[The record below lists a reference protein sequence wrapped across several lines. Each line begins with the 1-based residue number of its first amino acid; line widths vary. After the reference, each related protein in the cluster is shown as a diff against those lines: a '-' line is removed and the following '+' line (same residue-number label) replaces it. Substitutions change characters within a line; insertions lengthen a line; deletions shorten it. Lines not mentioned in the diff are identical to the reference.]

1 MAQVT
6 YNNEKIEAIYKKV
19 VEEPNKNAVRKGCVK
34 CPDCGGEILMIPTLR
49 AMQEAIENHVQKHK
63 EQLKEDPILKQQ
75 TAISIRLSLLSQVLS
90 YACQFNVQE

>member
-1 MAQVT
+1 MAQIT
-6 YNNEKIEAIYKKV
+6 YNKEKIETIYKKV
-19 VEEPNKNAVRKGCVK
+19 VEEPNKNTARKGCVK

-49 AMQEAIENHVQKHK
+49 VMQEAIENHVQAHK

-90 YACQFNVQE
+90 YACKPNVTD